1 MEVSALARPWLH
13 AIIITAALLTQSPV
27 LASGGDDALYRI
39 GPGDQLTVRF
49 LVNPDMDAQVI
60 VGPDG
65 QGVFPLISS
74 VPVAGM
80 TIPQVN
86 ATLEQA
92 YGQVLRNPQ
101 METLVSQY
109 NAAQV
114 FVGGEVRE
122 PGAYPLKGNVN
133 ASRAVMIAGGLLPTA
148 GTGKVIVIHQA
159 GQDERPIMRVVDL
172 KLALQQADLGRDP
185 PIQAGDLIFVPRS
198 SIAEADLFVQQHIT
212 NLVPFGTSVGYTI
225 NSGTIK

>member
-1 MEVSALARPWLH
+1 LARPWLR

-27 LASGGDDALYRI
+27 LASGGSDSLYRI

-49 LVNPDMDAQVI
+49 LVNPDMDAQVV

-80 TIPQVN
+80 TIPEAN
-86 ATLEQA
+86 AALEQA

-101 METLVSQY
+101 LETLVSQY

-148 GTGKVIVIHQA
+148 RTGKVIVIHGT
-159 GQDERPIMRVVDL
+159 GQNGRPLMHVVDL
-172 KLALQQADLGRDP
+172 NDAIQRADQGRDP
-185 PIQAGDLIFVPRS
+185 LIQPGDLIFVPRS

-212 NLVPFGTSVGYTI
+212 NLVPFGTSVGYTV

>member
-1 MEVSALARPWLH
+1 MARPWLR
-13 AIIITAALLTQSPV
+13 AIVVTAALVAQSPT
-27 LASGGDDALYRI
+27 LADTVRGDALYRI

-49 LVNPDMDAQVI
+49 LVNPDMDAQVV

-65 QGVFPLISS
+65 RGVFPLISS
-74 VPVAGM
+74 VAVAGL
-80 TIPQVN
+80 TVPEANQ
-86 ATLEQA
+86 ALQQA

-101 METLVSQY
+101 LETLVTQY

-122 PGAYPLKGNVN
+122 PGAYPLKGDVN

-148 GTGKVIVIHQA
+148 GTGKIIVIHGT
-159 GQDERPIMRVVDL
+159 GQDGRPIMRVVDL
-172 KLALQQADLGRDP
+172 KLAIQRGDQARDP
-185 PIQAGDLIFVPRS
+185 LIQPGDLVFVPRS

-212 NLVPFGTSVGYTI
+212 NIVPFGTSVGYTI

>member
-1 MEVSALARPWLH
+1 MARPWLRV
-13 AIIITAALLTQSPV
+13 IVAAATLFGQTLALTGV
-27 LASGGDDALYRI
+27 ARADALYRI

-49 LVNPDMDAQVI
+49 LVNPDMDAQVT

-80 TIPQVN
+80 TIAQAN
-86 ATLEQA
+86 AALEQA

-101 METLVSQY
+101 LETLVTQY

-114 FVGGEVRE
+114 FVGGEVRA

-133 ASRAVMIAGGLLPTA
+133 ASRAVMMAGGLLPTA
-148 GTGKVIVIHQA
+148 RTGKVFVIRDS
-159 GQDERPIMRVVDL
+159 GPNERPIMRVVDL
-172 KLALQQADLGRDP
+172 KVALENADHGRDP

-212 NLVPFGTSVGYTI
+212 SLVPFGTSVGYTI